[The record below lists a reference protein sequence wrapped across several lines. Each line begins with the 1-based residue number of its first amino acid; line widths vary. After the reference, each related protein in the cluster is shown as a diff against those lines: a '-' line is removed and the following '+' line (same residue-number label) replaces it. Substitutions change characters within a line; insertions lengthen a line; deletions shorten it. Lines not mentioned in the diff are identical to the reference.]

1 MLYFIIILLIF
12 LLFYLLNNKL
22 KLIIN
27 KVEHFNK
34 IPDILYKTG
43 PYDLAPSHLEEI
55 FNINKQKLNISK
67 IYYFNDN
74 ECNDL
79 IKTMDN
85 NVIKAYDSLIPTAY
99 KADLWRYC
107 VLYKY
112 GGIYGDMTQKF
123 YLDYDIQKDN
133 VDMVLVRD
141 IRDEAIQISFMATIP
156 NNPFFKY
163 IIENITNDILLKKKG
178 KNSLDITG
186 PFAFCRYFK
195 TFFSLNKIPEGTN
208 RLLGLDGKYYI
219 VRIDLRQHKGLIFK
233 HIFNNYIVASTKTS
247 EHNNELK
254 IVTKM
259 PKYSQLYKM
268 NMIYKQN

>member
-1 MLYFIIILLIF
+1 MLYIIIILLIF
-12 LLFYLLNNKL
+12 LIFYFLNNKI
-22 KLIIN
+22 KLNIQ

-43 PYDLAPSHLEEI
+43 PYDLAPSYLEEI
-55 FNINKQKLNISK
+55 FDINKKKLKINK

-74 ECNDL
+74 ECYDL
-79 IKTMDN
+79 IKTMNN
-85 NVIKAYDSLIPTAY
+85 NVITAYDSLIPTAY

-156 NNPFFKY
+156 RNPFFKY
-163 IIENITNDILLKKKG
+163 IIENITNDILQKKKG
-178 KNSLDITG
+178 SNSLDITG

-195 TFFSLNKIPEGTN
+195 SFFNLNKIPEGTN
-208 RLLGLDGKYYI
+208 KLLGLDGKYYS
-219 VRIDLRQHKGLIFK
+219 VRIDLRQHGGLIFK
-233 HIFNNYIVASTKTS
+233 NIFNNNIIASTKTS
-247 EHNNELK
+247 EHNKELK
-254 IVTKM
+254 IVTNM
-259 PKYSQLYKM
+259 PKYNKLYKM
-268 NMIYKQN
+268 NMIYK